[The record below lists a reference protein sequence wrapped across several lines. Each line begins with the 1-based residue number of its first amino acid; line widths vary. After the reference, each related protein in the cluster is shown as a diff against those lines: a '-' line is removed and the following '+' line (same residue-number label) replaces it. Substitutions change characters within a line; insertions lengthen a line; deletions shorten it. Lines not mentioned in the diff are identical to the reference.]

1 MRWVPRSRAGA
12 TLRLALAFAG
22 HLTRRAVVRTR
33 LSDAAAVAELYAP
46 DHLTALTQDERD
58 RLPQLSRCVSC
69 GLCSLAAGR
78 VAGFRPGDLA
88 TGYLRD
94 YSLLPGT
101 VLPDA
106 AREALE
112 VAAAACP
119 TGVDLPEV
127 ATMVV
132 RLSPP

>member
-1 MRWVPRSRAGA
+1 MSWMPRSRAGA
-12 TLRLALAFAG
+12 TLRLAVAFIG
-22 HLTRRAVVRTR
+22 HLARRTLFKGHLAE
-33 LSDAAAVAELYAP
+33 AGAVAELYAA
-46 DHLTALTQDERD
+46 DHLLALTAGERE
-58 RLPQLSRCVSC
+58 RLPQLSRCVNC
-69 GLCSLAAGR
+69 GLCALAAGR

-94 YSLLPGT
+94 YSLLPRT
-101 VLPDA
+101 VLPVA

-112 VAAAACP
+112 AASAACP
-119 TGVDLPEV
+119 TGVDLPGV